1 MHCNERRGKSED
13 AMRVW
18 ESGKVEKL
26 ADILKKL
33 TLGADLTA
41 AGLTNIIRNLQ
52 SHKKVGSK
60 LLLII
65 AFVIMK
71 SWTIF

>member
-1 MHCNERRGKSED
+1 M
-13 AMRVW
+13 
-18 ESGKVEKL
+18 EKL

-60 LLLII
+60 VLLII
-65 AFVIMK
+65 AFIIMK